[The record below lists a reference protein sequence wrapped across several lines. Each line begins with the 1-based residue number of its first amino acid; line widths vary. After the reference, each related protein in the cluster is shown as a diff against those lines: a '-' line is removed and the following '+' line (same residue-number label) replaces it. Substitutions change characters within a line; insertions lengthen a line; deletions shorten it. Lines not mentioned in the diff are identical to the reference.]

1 MLPKAALVRSRKAIE
16 SLYADTCR
24 IITEKDTVDP
34 DTGIVKTVRVTSAEY
49 PCRISYK
56 NLPATGGGA
65 VRLPVITQS
74 VTLFLSP
81 EIDVPAGADVDVVRQ
96 GRHLHFKS
104 AGVSAVYD
112 NHQEISLEHR
122 KVHDG

>member
-34 DTGIVKTVRVTSAEY
+34 DTGIVKTVRVASAEY

-56 NLPATGGGA
+56 NLPATRGDGI
-65 VRLPVITQS
+65 PVMTQS

-81 EIDVPAGADVDVVRQ
+81 EIDIPAGADVDVVRQ

-104 AGVSAVYD
+104 AGVSVYD

-122 KVHDG
+122 EVHNG

>member
-1 MLPKAALVRSRKAIE
+1 MLPKAALVRSRKAVE
-16 SLYADTCR
+16 SLYTDTCR
-24 IITEKDTVDP
+24 IITEKDTIDS

-56 NLPATGGGA
+56 NLPATGIEG
-65 VRLPVITQS
+65 VPVMAQS

-81 EIDVPAGADVDVVRQ
+81 EIDIPAGADVDVVRQ

-122 KVHDG
+122 EVHNG

>member
-24 IITEKDTVDP
+24 IITEKDTIDP
-34 DTGIVKTVRVTSAEY
+34 DTGIVNTARVTSAEY
-49 PCRISYK
+49 HCRISYK
-56 NLPATGGGA
+56 NLPVTGGDGI
-65 VRLPVITQS
+65 PVITQS

-81 EIDVPAGADVDVVRQ
+81 EIDIPAGADVDVVRQ
-96 GRHLHFKS
+96 GRPLHFKS

-122 KVHDG
+122 EVHDG

>member
-24 IITEKDTVDP
+24 IITEKDTIDP
-34 DTGIVKTVRVTSAEY
+34 DTGIVNTARVTSAEY
-49 PCRISYK
+49 HCRISYK
-56 NLPATGGGA
+56 NLPVTGGDGI
-65 VRLPVITQS
+65 PVMTQS

-81 EIDVPAGADVDVVRQ
+81 EIDIPAGADVDVVRQ
-96 GRHLHFKS
+96 GRPLHFKS

-122 KVHDG
+122 EVHNG

>member
-1 MLPKAALVRSRKAIE
+1 MLPKAALVKSRKAIE

-24 IITEKDTVDP
+24 IITEKDIVDP
-34 DTGIVKTVRVTSAEY
+34 DTGIVKTVRVTSSEY

-56 NLPATGGGA
+56 SLPAASGDGI
-65 VRLPVITQS
+65 PIMTQS
-74 VTLFLSP
+74 VTLFLNP
-81 EIDVPAGADVDVVRQ
+81 EVDVPAGADVDVVRQ

>member
-34 DTGIVKTVRVTSAEY
+34 DTGIVKTERVTSAEY

-56 NLPATGGGA
+56 NLPATGGDGI
-65 VRLPVITQS
+65 PVMTQS

-96 GRHLHFKS
+96 GRHLRFKS

-122 KVHDG
+122 EAHDG

>member
-1 MLPKAALVRSRKAIE
+1 MLPKAALVRSRKAVE
-16 SLYADTCR
+16 SLYTDTCR
-24 IITEKDTVDP
+24 IITEKDTIDP
-34 DTGIVKTVRVTSAEY
+34 DTGIVNTARVTSAEY

-56 NLPATGGGA
+56 SLPAASGDGI
-65 VRLPVITQS
+65 PIMTQS
-74 VTLFLSP
+74 VTLFLNP
-81 EIDVPAGADVDVVRQ
+81 EVDVPAGVDIDVVRQ
-96 GRHLHFKS
+96 GRPLHFKS

>member
-1 MLPKAALVRSRKAIE
+1 MHPKVALVKSRKAIE
-16 SLYADTCR
+16 SLYADSCR

-56 NLPATGGGA
+56 NLPATGGDGI
-65 VRLPVITQS
+65 PVITQS

-81 EIDVPAGADVDVVRQ
+81 EFDVLAGADVIEVRQ
-96 GRHLHFKS
+96 GRLLHFKS

-112 NHQEISLEHR
+112 NHQEISMEHR
-122 KVHDG
+122 EVHDG

>member
-24 IITEKDTVDP
+24 IITEKDTIDP
-34 DTGIVKTVRVTSAEY
+34 DTGIVNTARVTSAEY
-49 PCRISYK
+49 HCRISYK
-56 NLPATGGGA
+56 NLPVTGGDGI
-65 VRLPVITQS
+65 PVITQS

-81 EIDVPAGADVDVVRQ
+81 EIDVPAGADIDVVRQ
-96 GRHLHFKS
+96 GRPLHFKS

-112 NHQEISLEHR
+112 NHQEISLAHR

>member
-16 SLYADTCR
+16 SLYADTCK
-24 IITEKDTVDP
+24 IITEKDTVDS

-56 NLPATGGGA
+56 NLPATGGDGI
-65 VRLPVITQS
+65 PVMTQS
-74 VTLFLSP
+74 ATLFLSP

-96 GRHLHFKS
+96 GRPLHFKS

-122 KVHDG
+122 EVHDG

>member
-1 MLPKAALVRSRKAIE
+1 MQNYYRKG
-16 SLYADTCR
+16 YCR
-24 IITEKDTVDP
+24 P
-34 DTGIVKTVRVTSAEY
+34 GYGNCKTVRVTSAEY

-56 NLPATGGGA
+56 NLPATGGDGI
-65 VRLPVITQS
+65 PVMTQS

-122 KVHDG
+122 EVHDG

>member
-1 MLPKAALVRSRKAIE
+1 MLPKAALVRSRKAVE
-16 SLYADTCR
+16 SLYTDTCR
-24 IITEKDTVDP
+24 IITV
-34 DTGIVKTVRVTSAEY
+34 
-49 PCRISYK
+49 
-56 NLPATGGGA
+56 TGGDGI
-65 VRLPVITQS
+65 PVITQS

-96 GRHLHFKS
+96 GRPLHFKS

-122 KVHDG
+122 EVHDG

>member
-16 SLYADTCR
+16 SLYADICR
-24 IITEKDTVDP
+24 IITEKDTIDP
-34 DTGIVKTVRVTSAEY
+34 DTGIVNTARVTSAEY
-49 PCRISYK
+49 HCRISYK
-56 NLPATGGGA
+56 NLPVTGGDGI
-65 VRLPVITQS
+65 PVITQS
-74 VTLFLSP
+74 ATLFLSP

-122 KVHDG
+122 EVHNG

>member
-1 MLPKAALVRSRKAIE
+1 MLSKAALVRSRKAVE

-56 NLPATGGGA
+56 NLPATGGDGI
-65 VRLPVITQS
+65 PVMTQS

-81 EIDVPAGADVDVVRQ
+81 EIDIPAGADVDVVRQ
-96 GRHLHFKS
+96 GRPLHFKS

-122 KVHDG
+122 EVHNG

>member
-1 MLPKAALVRSRKAIE
+1 MLPKVALVKSRKAIE

-24 IITEKDTVDP
+24 IITEKDIVDP
-34 DTGIVKTVRVTSAEY
+34 DTGIVKTVRVTSSEY

-56 NLPATGGGA
+56 SLPAASGDGI
-65 VRLPVITQS
+65 PIMTQS
-74 VTLFLSP
+74 VTLFLNP
-81 EIDVPAGADVDVVRQ
+81 EVDVPAGADVDVVRQ

-104 AGVSAVYD
+104 AGISAVYD

-122 KVHDG
+122 EVHNG

>member
-1 MLPKAALVRSRKAIE
+1 MLPKAALVKSRKAIE

-24 IITEKDTVDP
+24 IITEKDIVDP
-34 DTGIVKTVRVTSAEY
+34 DTGIVKTVRVTSSEY

-56 NLPATGGGA
+56 SLPAASGDGI
-65 VRLPVITQS
+65 PIMTQF
-74 VTLFLSP
+74 VTLFLNP
-81 EIDVPAGADVDVVRQ
+81 EVDVPAGADVDVVRQ

-104 AGVSAVYD
+104 AGISAVYD

>member
-24 IITEKDTVDP
+24 IITEKDTIDP
-34 DTGIVKTVRVTSAEY
+34 DTGIVNTARVTSAEY
-49 PCRISYK
+49 HCRISYK
-56 NLPATGGGA
+56 NLPVTGGDGI
-65 VRLPVITQS
+65 PVMTQS

-81 EIDVPAGADVDVVRQ
+81 EIDIPAGADVDVVRQ
-96 GRHLHFKS
+96 GRPLHFKS

-112 NHQEISLEHR
+112 NHQEISLEYR
-122 KVHDG
+122 EVHDG

>member
-1 MLPKAALVRSRKAIE
+1 MLPKAALVRSRKAVE
-16 SLYADTCR
+16 SLYSDTCR

-34 DTGIVKTVRVTSAEY
+34 DTGIVKMARVTSAEY

-56 NLPATGGGA
+56 TLSATGGDGI
-65 VRLPVITQS
+65 PVMTQS

-81 EIDVPAGADVDVVRQ
+81 EINIPAGTDVDVVRQ

-122 KVHDG
+122 EVHNG

>member
-1 MLPKAALVRSRKAIE
+1 MLPKAALVKSRKAIE
-16 SLYADTCR
+16 GLYADTCR
-24 IITEKDTVDP
+24 IITEKDIVDP
-34 DTGIVKTVRVTSAEY
+34 DTGIVKTVRVTSSEY

-56 NLPATGGGA
+56 NLPAASGDGIPIMA
-65 VRLPVITQS
+65 QS
-74 VTLFLSP
+74 VTLFLNP
-81 EIDVPAGADVDVVRQ
+81 EVDVPAGADVDVVRQ
-96 GRHLHFKS
+96 GRPLHFKS

>member
-1 MLPKAALVRSRKAIE
+1 MLPKAALVKSRKAIE

-24 IITEKDTVDP
+24 IITEKDIVDP
-34 DTGIVKTVRVTSAEY
+34 DTGIVKTVRVTSSEY

-56 NLPATGGGA
+56 SLPAASGEGI
-65 VRLPVITQS
+65 PVMMQS
-74 VTLFLSP
+74 VTLFLNP
-81 EIDVPAGADVDVVRQ
+81 EVDVPAGADVDVVRQ

-104 AGVSAVYD
+104 AGISAVYD

>member
-1 MLPKAALVRSRKAIE
+1 MLPKVALVKSRKAIE

-56 NLPATGGGA
+56 NLPATGGDGI
-65 VRLPVITQS
+65 PVITQS

-81 EIDVPAGADVDVVRQ
+81 EIDVPAGADVNVVRQ
-96 GRHLHFKS
+96 GRPLHFKS
-104 AGVSAVYD
+104 AGVSAVCV
-112 NHQEISLEHR
+112 NHQEFSMEHWE
-122 KVHDG
+122 VHDG

>member
-1 MLPKAALVRSRKAIE
+1 MLPKAALVKSRKAIE

-24 IITEKDTVDP
+24 IITEKDIVDP
-34 DTGIVKTVRVTSAEY
+34 DTGIVKTVRVTSSEY

-56 NLPATGGGA
+56 SLPAASGEGI
-65 VRLPVITQS
+65 PVMMQS
-74 VTLFLSP
+74 VTLFLNP
-81 EIDVPAGADVDVVRQ
+81 EVDVPAGADVDVVRQ

>member
-24 IITEKDTVDP
+24 IITEKDTIDP
-34 DTGIVKTVRVTSAEY
+34 DTGIVNTARVTSAEY

-56 NLPATGGGA
+56 SLPAASGDGI
-65 VRLPVITQS
+65 PIMTQS
-74 VTLFLSP
+74 VTLFLNP
-81 EIDVPAGADVDVVRQ
+81 EVDVPAGADVDVVRQ
-96 GRHLHFKS
+96 GRKLHFKS

>member
-24 IITEKDTVDP
+24 IITEKDTIDP
-34 DTGIVKTVRVTSAEY
+34 DTGIVNTARVTSAEY
-49 PCRISYK
+49 HCRISYK
-56 NLPATGGGA
+56 NLPVTGGDGI
-65 VRLPVITQS
+65 PVMTQS

-81 EIDVPAGADVDVVRQ
+81 KIDVPAGADVDVVRQ

-112 NHQEISLEHR
+112 NHQEISLKHR

>member
-1 MLPKAALVRSRKAIE
+1 MLPKAALVKSRKAIE

-24 IITEKDTVDP
+24 IITEKDIVDP
-34 DTGIVKTVRVTSAEY
+34 DTGIVKTVRVTSSEY

-56 NLPATGGGA
+56 SLPAASGDGI
-65 VRLPVITQS
+65 PIMTQS
-74 VTLFLSP
+74 VTLFLNP
-81 EIDVPAGADVDVVRQ
+81 EVDVPAGADVDVVRQ

-122 KVHDG
+122 EVHNG

>member
-1 MLPKAALVRSRKAIE
+1 MLPKVALVKSRKAIE

-34 DTGIVKTVRVTSAEY
+34 DTGIVNTARVTSAEY
-49 PCRISYK
+49 HCRISYK
-56 NLPATGGGA
+56 NLPVTGGDGI
-65 VRLPVITQS
+65 PVITQS

-81 EIDVPAGADVDVVRQ
+81 EIDVPAGADVNVVRQ
-96 GRHLHFKS
+96 GRPLHFKS

-122 KVHDG
+122 EVHDG

>member
-1 MLPKAALVRSRKAIE
+1 MLPKAALVKSRKAIE

-24 IITEKDTVDP
+24 IITEKDIVDP
-34 DTGIVKTVRVTSAEY
+34 DTGIVKTVRVTSSEY

-56 NLPATGGGA
+56 SLPAASGEGI
-65 VRLPVITQS
+65 PVMMQS
-74 VTLFLSP
+74 VTLFLNP
-81 EIDVPAGADVDVVRQ
+81 EVDVPAGADVDVVRQ

-122 KVHDG
+122 EVHNG

>member
-1 MLPKAALVRSRKAIE
+1 MLPKVALVKSRKAIE

-56 NLPATGGGA
+56 NLPATGGDGI
-65 VRLPVITQS
+65 PVITQS
-74 VTLFLSP
+74 VSLFLSP
-81 EIDVPAGADVDVVRQ
+81 EIDVPAGADVNVVRQ
-96 GRHLHFKS
+96 GRPLHFKS

-112 NHQEISLEHR
+112 NHQEISMEHR
-122 KVHDG
+122 EVHDG

>member
-1 MLPKAALVRSRKAIE
+1 MLPKAALVRSRKAVE
-16 SLYADTCR
+16 SLYTDTCK

-56 NLPATGGGA
+56 NLPATGGDGI
-65 VRLPVITQS
+65 PVMTQS
-74 VTLFLSP
+74 VALFLSP
-81 EIDVPAGADVDVVRQ
+81 EIDVTAGADIDVVRQ
-96 GRHLHFKS
+96 GWPLHFKS

-122 KVHDG
+122 EVHDG

>member
-1 MLPKAALVRSRKAIE
+1 MLPKVALVKSRKAIE

-56 NLPATGGGA
+56 NLPATGGDGI
-65 VRLPVITQS
+65 PVITQS

-81 EIDVPAGADVDVVRQ
+81 EIDVNGVRQ
-96 GRHLHFKS
+96 GRPLHFKS

-112 NHQEISLEHR
+112 NHQEISMEHR
-122 KVHDG
+122 EVHDG

>member
-1 MLPKAALVRSRKAIE
+1 MLPKVALVKSRKAIE
-16 SLYADTCR
+16 SLYADTCS

-34 DTGIVKTVRVTSAEY
+34 YTGIVTTVRVTSAEY

-56 NLPATGGGA
+56 NLPATGGDGI
-65 VRLPVITQS
+65 PVITQS

-81 EIDVPAGADVDVVRQ
+81 EIDGPAGADVNVVRQ
-96 GRHLHFKS
+96 GRPLHFKS

-112 NHQEISLEHR
+112 NHQEISMEHR
-122 KVHDG
+122 EVHDG